1 MLFFITSERLDIKF
15 RAEKLCA
22 HFYYAPN
29 ILLWGTK
36 FCARKQFCSNN
47 LEGMNSKFLFP
58 ERWKINWHILKP
70 AKAHLKYPQ
79 GPCFFNVVHA
89 SKRQNSRSARHCIQ
103 KILHQTLRFFQPWRS
118 WIVVFIDMNM

>member
-1 MLFFITSERLDIKF
+1 MENEYFIKRTQKRWCLLFFITSERLYIKF
-15 RAEKLCA
+15 RARKLCE

-58 ERWKINWHILKP
+58 RAMENKL
-70 AKAHLKYPQ
+70 AY
-79 GPCFFNVVHA
+79 FE
-89 SKRQNSRSARHCIQ
+89 NS
-103 KILHQTLRFFQPWRS
+103 
-118 WIVVFIDMNM
+118 